1 MFVGVQVRG
10 TAHGK
15 TPIQTE
21 EDHMRK
27 ELIGAASAAAL
38 LVCGTAWAQGTA
50 TQSDQTTTTT
60 TQGTTSPGATSPGTM
75 GQGTTS
81 TSPGVTSPGATAPGT
96 TGDSALGGSAAGG
109 LAGSRTSAEN
119 LMGKNVVDASGEEL
133 GEVKDVIM
141 DANTGEARQIVI
153 SSGGFLGI
161 GAKDIAVPF
170 QQAQIQPGSDNVT
183 VSGLSRDQIEQM
195 PEFEY
200 DENTVSLSRDRG
212 QSETN
217 STTTTTRSGSGS
229 GSGQ

>member
-1 MFVGVQVRG
+1 
-10 TAHGK
+10 
-15 TPIQTE
+15 
-21 EDHMRK
+21 MRK

-81 TSPGVTSPGATAPGT
+81 TSPGVTSPGTTAPGAT
-96 TGDSALGGSAAGG
+96 TSGSTMDSASPTAGSATAG
-109 LAGSRTSAEN
+109 RTSAEK
-119 LMGKNVVDASGEEL
+119 LMGKTVVDASGEEL
-133 GEVKDVIM
+133 GDVKDVIM

-170 QQAQIQPGSDNVT
+170 QQAQIQQGSDEIT
-183 VSGLSRDQIEQM
+183 VSGLTRNQVEQM

-229 GSGQ
+229 GQ

>member
-1 MFVGVQVRG
+1 
-10 TAHGK
+10 
-15 TPIQTE
+15 
-21 EDHMRK
+21 MRK

-38 LVCGTAWAQGTA
+38 LVCGTAWAQSTA
-50 TQSDQTTTTT
+50 TQPDDRSTTT
-60 TQGTTSPGATSPGTM
+60 TQSTTTQGSTSPGTM

-81 TSPGVTSPGATAPGT
+81 TSPGMTSPSTTTQGSTAQGT
-96 TGDSALGGSAAGG
+96 TSGSTMGGSATAG
-109 LAGSRTSAEN
+109 RTSAEK
-119 LMGKNVVDASGEEL
+119 LMGKTVVDASGEEL
-133 GEVKDVIM
+133 GDVKDVIM

-170 QQAQIQPGSDNVT
+170 QQAQIQQGSEEITVT
-183 VSGLSRDQIEQM
+183 GLTRNQVEQM

-229 GSGQ
+229 GQ

>member
-1 MFVGVQVRG
+1 
-10 TAHGK
+10 
-15 TPIQTE
+15 
-21 EDHMRK
+21 MRK

-50 TQSDQTTTTT
+50 TQSDRTT
-60 TQGTTSPGATSPGTM
+60 TQSTTQGSTAPGAM

-81 TSPGVTSPGATAPGT
+81 TSPGMTSPSTQGTTAQGTTSGSTMGSAGSTAGSATA
-96 TGDSALGGSAAGG
+96 D
-109 LAGSRTSAEN
+109 RTSAEK
-119 LMGKNVVDASGEEL
+119 LMGKTVVDASGEEL
-133 GEVKDVIM
+133 GEVKDVVM

-170 QQAQIQPGSDNVT
+170 QQAQIQQGSEELT
-183 VSGLSRDQIEQM
+183 VSGLTRNQVEQL

-200 DENTVSLSRDRG
+200 DDNTVSLSRDRG

-217 STTTTTRSGSGS
+217 TTTTTTRSGSG
-229 GSGQ
+229 Q